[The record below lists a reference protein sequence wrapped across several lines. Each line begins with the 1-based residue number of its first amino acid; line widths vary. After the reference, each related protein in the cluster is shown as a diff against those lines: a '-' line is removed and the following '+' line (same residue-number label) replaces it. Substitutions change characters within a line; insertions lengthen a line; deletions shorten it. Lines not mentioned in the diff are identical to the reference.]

1 MTATAT
7 DTRRVT
13 TLAALPSTDWR
24 RRPAS
29 LTNSWEH
36 RSACYNRPASWWD
49 GDDAVQAARAR
60 RACLSCPVLQECLA
74 AQMNAEE
81 SVLGSQPMIRGGLT
95 GPERAQLLLD
105 ERIDGAYDAEE
116 ARLLALEAGAY
127 GRPVAEV
134 TESGVSVV
142 TLRLAGRLAGEIV
155 PDAEPGR
162 DALAGVWADDAG
174 EINDYLAGGLV
185 RLTHEQQLAAIA
197 EGLRRKMTYLDID
210 RVQRQSPNTTAQFVS
225 RMRKKYLEQG
235 LVFPVVP
242 RSQGLLTAE
251 QVLEIRQRYAK
262 GGVTHEDLGLRY
274 GVTRKVIGSVISGLT
289 YKHVGGPLSK
299 GRGKSSEKAS
309 REMNRSLNVLALGS
323 SNKKVGV
330 AA

>member
-7 DTRRVT
+7 ATRRVT
-13 TLAALPSTDWR
+13 TLAALPSTDWS

-29 LTNSWEH
+29 FTNSWEH
-36 RSACYNRPASWWD
+36 RSACYNRPEAWWD
-49 GDDAVQAARAR
+49 GDDAVQAVRAR
-60 RACLSCPVLQECLA
+60 QACLSCPVLQECLA
-74 AQMNAEE
+74 AQMDAEE

-127 GRPVAEV
+127 GKPVAEV
-134 TESGVSVV
+134 AESGVSVV
-142 TLRLAGRLAGEIV
+142 TLRLAGRLAGEVV

-162 DALAGVWADDAG
+162 DALGPSSADDTG

-210 RVQRQSPNTTAQFVS
+210 RVRGQSPNTTAQFVS
-225 RMRKKYLEQG
+225 RMRKKYVRQG

-242 RSQGLLTAE
+242 PSQGLLTDA
-251 QVLEIRQRYAK
+251 QVLQIRQRYAR
-262 GGVTHEDLGLRY
+262 GGVTHEELGLRY
-274 GVTRKVIGSVISGLT
+274 GVTRKVIGSVITGLT
-289 YKHVGGPLSK
+289 YKHVGGPLAK

-323 SNKKVGV
+323 SNKKVG
-330 AA
+330 AAA